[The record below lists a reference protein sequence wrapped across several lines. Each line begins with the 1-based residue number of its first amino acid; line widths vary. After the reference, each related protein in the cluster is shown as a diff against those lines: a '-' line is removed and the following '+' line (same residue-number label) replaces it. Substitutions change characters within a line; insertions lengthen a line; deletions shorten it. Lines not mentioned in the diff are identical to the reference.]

1 MVRPLYDWLLSVLT
15 TCTSKATGFNP
26 SENVI
31 VVKQGVYPMLTP
43 LKARLQSIL
52 TLNDWAR
59 INVKSSGILT
69 IVNISERLAYNQYF

>member
-1 MVRPLYDWLLSVLT
+1 MVTPLLDWLRSVLT
-15 TCTSKATGFNP
+15 TTKTTGLDT
-26 SENVI
+26 SENVT

-69 IVNISERLAYNQYF
+69 IVNISERLDYNQYF